1 MLEGQEIIEKLW
13 SDLNTFWVR
22 KTTVSSTFLIRL
34 RVSGCPSNYELPFLY
49 WESLKAYYSVIY
61 EEKNSFII
69 RFGNLLLETGT
80 LLLVGRR
87 VNKTVSLLPQVAKK
101 LKNYFDK
108 LPLEP
113 IDRLFF
119 DSEFWFAQTL
129 PLQKYC
135 LHFLFLRI
143 ILFLIQHF
151 FSMQFSTW

>member
-1 MLEGQEIIEKLW
+1 MESHLKPIIQLFMKQNL
-13 SDLNTFWVR
+13 
-22 KTTVSSTFLIRL
+22 
-34 RVSGCPSNYELPFLY
+34 
-49 WESLKAYYSVIY
+49 
-61 EEKNSFII
+61 FII

-108 LPLEP
+108 LPMEP

-119 DSEFWFAQTL
+119 DSEFGFVHTL

-135 LHFLFLRI
+135 LHVFFANNSISDPTLFLHAI
-143 ILFLIQHF
+143 FNMVAELKY
-151 FSMQFSTW
+151 